1 MQKFFQGF
9 LNLSSTVYRVAIV
22 RFILSMGNF
31 IYPFMTLFLVKKLNI
46 SPSIASIY
54 FIASGFAFVPA
65 SIISGK
71 LADSIGRRIILL
83 SSFFV
88 YILIIFSIFFLY
100 HFNILQNAVI
110 AIMLIIANL
119 FLSMTQVPI
128 SAILTDVTN
137 VTNRNEAFS
146 LTYLAANAGFAF
158 GPIIAGFLFEN
169 YTSMIFLGNGIA
181 SLIGFIIFCGIKE
194 TKPEIKV
201 YQGERQISINKNS
214 LEENP
219 SIGYISAME
228 ASINQDNTGSNAKN
242 EATESLDD
250 KDNKSDET
258 ANQNVKITQKDNVK
272 SEDTLSQ
279 KTTIP
284 QNCNYKSEKVEVKN
298 QSIFN
303 FIFGDTIFLLFIIA
317 TIFFSF
323 AYSQAGFTLPIFLT
337 ELFSKNGAKLY
348 GVLQSTNALTVI
360 FLTPLVSL
368 LTKKRSSFL
377 MIAVSGL
384 FYAFGFGLYSVFK
397 QFGFLIFTTVLWSIG
412 EIIQVTH
419 QNVFIAN
426 RSPIHLRGQV
436 NGAFQIL
443 SGIGYIL
450 GPIFSGF
457 TQKNFPI
464 TYVWGTV
471 FIICLAG
478 SFQLVLIYLKN
489 KKNAI

>member
-1 MQKFFQGF
+1 MQKFFKGF
-9 LNLSSTVYRVAIV
+9 FNLSSTVYRVAIV

-71 LADSIGRRIILL
+71 LADSIGRRIVLL

-100 HFNILQNAVI
+100 HFNILQNTVI
-110 AIMLIIANL
+110 AIMLIVANL

-128 SAILTDVTN
+128 AAILTDVTDL
-137 VTNRNEAFS
+137 TNRNEAFS

-194 TKPEIKV
+194 TKPDTMAYKDV
-201 YQGERQISINKNS
+201 KLDSVNNNS
-214 LEENP
+214 LEENLN
-219 SIGYISAME
+219 IGYISAIE
-228 ASINQDNTGSNAKN
+228 ASINQDNTGSNIENRAIG
-242 EATESLDD
+242 SLDNKD
-250 KDNKSDET
+250 KN
-258 ANQNVKITQKDNVK
+258 IPG
-272 SEDTLSQ
+272 Q
-279 KTTIP
+279 KTDDLIFDNETDG
-284 QNCNYKSEKVEVKN
+284 EKVAIKN
-298 QSIFN
+298 QSIFD

-323 AYSQAGFTLPIFLT
+323 AYSQAGFTLPIFLSN
-337 ELFSKNGAKLY
+337 LFSKNGAKLY

-384 FYAFGFGLYSVFK
+384 FYAFGFGLYSVFNK
-397 QFGFLIFTTVLWSIG
+397 FGFLIFTTVLWSIG

-464 TYVWGTV
+464 TYVWATV
-471 FIICLAG
+471 FIICIAG
-478 SFQLVLIYLKN
+478 SIQLLLIYFKN
-489 KKNAI
+489 KKGTI

>member
-1 MQKFFQGF
+1 MQKFFKGF
-9 LNLSSTVYRVAIV
+9 FNLSSTVYRVAIV

-71 LADSIGRRIILL
+71 LADSIGRRIVLL

-100 HFNILQNAVI
+100 HFNILQNTVI
-110 AIMLIIANL
+110 AIMLIVANL

-128 SAILTDVTN
+128 AAILTDVTDL
-137 VTNRNEAFS
+137 TNRNEAFS

-194 TKPEIKV
+194 TKPDTMAYKDV
-201 YQGERQISINKNS
+201 KLDSVNNNS
-214 LEENP
+214 LEENLN
-219 SIGYISAME
+219 IGYISAIE
-228 ASINQDNTGSNAKN
+228 ASINQDNTGSNIENKAIV
-242 EATESLDD
+242 SLDNKD
-250 KDNKSDET
+250 KN
-258 ANQNVKITQKDNVK
+258 IPG
-272 SEDTLSQ
+272 Q
-279 KTTIP
+279 KTNDLIFDNETDG
-284 QNCNYKSEKVEVKN
+284 EKVAIKN
-298 QSIFN
+298 QSIFD

-323 AYSQAGFTLPIFLT
+323 AYSQAGFTLPIFLSN
-337 ELFSKNGAKLY
+337 LFSKNGAKLY

-384 FYAFGFGLYSVFK
+384 FYAFGFGLYSVFNK
-397 QFGFLIFTTVLWSIG
+397 FGFLIFTTVLWSIG

-464 TYVWGTV
+464 TYVWATV
-471 FIICLAG
+471 FIICIAG
-478 SFQLVLIYLKN
+478 SIQLLLIYFKN
-489 KKNAI
+489 KKGTI

>member
-1 MQKFFQGF
+1 MQKFFKGF
-9 LNLSSTVYRVAIV
+9 FNLSSTVYRVAIV

-71 LADSIGRRIILL
+71 LADSIGRRIVLL

-100 HFNILQNAVI
+100 HFNILQNTVI
-110 AIMLIIANL
+110 AIMLIVANL

-128 SAILTDVTN
+128 AAILTDVTDL
-137 VTNRNEAFS
+137 TNRNEAFS

-194 TKPEIKV
+194 TKPDTMAYKDV
-201 YQGERQISINKNS
+201 KLDSVNNNS
-214 LEENP
+214 LEENLN
-219 SIGYISAME
+219 IGYISAIE
-228 ASINQDNTGSNAKN
+228 ASINQDNTGPNIENKAIG
-242 EATESLDD
+242 SLDNKD
-250 KDNKSDET
+250 KN
-258 ANQNVKITQKDNVK
+258 IPG
-272 SEDTLSQ
+272 Q
-279 KTTIP
+279 KTNDLIFDNETDG
-284 QNCNYKSEKVEVKN
+284 EKVAIKN
-298 QSIFN
+298 QSIFD

-323 AYSQAGFTLPIFLT
+323 AYSQAGFTLPIFLSN
-337 ELFSKNGAKLY
+337 LFSKNGAKLY

-384 FYAFGFGLYSVFK
+384 FYAFGFGLYSVFNK
-397 QFGFLIFTTVLWSIG
+397 FGFLIFTTVLWSIG

-464 TYVWGTV
+464 TYVWATV
-471 FIICLAG
+471 FIICIAG
-478 SFQLVLIYLKN
+478 SIQLLLIYFKN
-489 KKNAI
+489 KKGTI

>member
-1 MQKFFQGF
+1 MQKFFKGF
-9 LNLSSTVYRVAIV
+9 FNLSSTVYRVAIV

-71 LADSIGRRIILL
+71 LADSIGRRIVLL

-100 HFNILQNAVI
+100 HFNILQNTVI
-110 AIMLIIANL
+110 AIMLIVANL

-128 SAILTDVTN
+128 AAILTDVTDL
-137 VTNRNEAFS
+137 TNRNEAFS

-194 TKPEIKV
+194 TKPDTMAYKDV
-201 YQGERQISINKNS
+201 KLDSVNNNS
-214 LEENP
+214 LEENLN
-219 SIGYISAME
+219 IGYISAIE
-228 ASINQDNTGSNAKN
+228 ASINQDNTGSNIENKAIV
-242 EATESLDD
+242 SLDNKD
-250 KDNKSDET
+250 KN
-258 ANQNVKITQKDNVK
+258 IPG
-272 SEDTLSQ
+272 Q
-279 KTTIP
+279 KTNDLIFDNETDG
-284 QNCNYKSEKVEVKN
+284 EKVAIKN
-298 QSIFN
+298 QSIFD

-323 AYSQAGFTLPIFLT
+323 AYSQAGFTLPIFLSN
-337 ELFSKNGAKLY
+337 LFSNNGAKLY

-384 FYAFGFGLYSVFK
+384 FYAFGFGLYSVFNK
-397 QFGFLIFTTVLWSIG
+397 FGFLIFTTVLWSIG

-464 TYVWGTV
+464 TYVWATV
-471 FIICLAG
+471 FIICIAG
-478 SFQLVLIYLKN
+478 SFQLLLIYFKN
-489 KKNAI
+489 KKGTI

>member
-1 MQKFFQGF
+1 MQKFFKGF
-9 LNLSSTVYRVAIV
+9 FNLSSTVYRVAIV

-71 LADSIGRRIILL
+71 LADSIGRRIVLL

-100 HFNILQNAVI
+100 HFNILQNTVI
-110 AIMLIIANL
+110 AIMLIVANL

-128 SAILTDVTN
+128 AAILTDVTDL
-137 VTNRNEAFS
+137 TNRNEAFS

-194 TKPEIKV
+194 TKPDTMAYKDV
-201 YQGERQISINKNS
+201 KLDSVNNNS
-214 LEENP
+214 LEENLN
-219 SIGYISAME
+219 IGYISAIE
-228 ASINQDNTGSNAKN
+228 ASINQDNTGSNIENRAIG
-242 EATESLDD
+242 SLDNKD
-250 KDNKSDET
+250 KN
-258 ANQNVKITQKDNVK
+258 IPG
-272 SEDTLSQ
+272 Q
-279 KTTIP
+279 KTDDLIFDNETDG
-284 QNCNYKSEKVEVKN
+284 EKVAIKN
-298 QSIFN
+298 QSIFD

-323 AYSQAGFTLPIFLT
+323 AYSQAGFTLPIFLSN
-337 ELFSKNGAKLY
+337 LFSKNGAKLY

-384 FYAFGFGLYSVFK
+384 FYAFGFGLYSVFNK
-397 QFGFLIFTTVLWSIG
+397 FGFLIFTTVLWSIG

-464 TYVWGTV
+464 TYVWATV
-471 FIICLAG
+471 FIICIAG
-478 SFQLVLIYLKN
+478 SFQLLLIYFKN
-489 KKNAI
+489 KKGTI

>member
-1 MQKFFQGF
+1 MQKFFKGF
-9 LNLSSTVYRVAIV
+9 FNLSSTVYRVAIV

-71 LADSIGRRIILL
+71 LADSIGRRIVLL

-100 HFNILQNAVI
+100 HFNILQNTVI
-110 AIMLIIANL
+110 AIMLIVANL

-128 SAILTDVTN
+128 AAILTDVTDL
-137 VTNRNEAFS
+137 TNRNEAFS

-194 TKPEIKV
+194 TKPDTMAYKDV
-201 YQGERQISINKNS
+201 KLDSVNNNS
-214 LEENP
+214 LEENLN
-219 SIGYISAME
+219 IGYISAIE
-228 ASINQDNTGSNAKN
+228 ASINQDNTGPNIENKAIG
-242 EATESLDD
+242 SLDNKD
-250 KDNKSDET
+250 KN
-258 ANQNVKITQKDNVK
+258 IPG
-272 SEDTLSQ
+272 Q
-279 KTTIP
+279 KTDDLIFDNETDG
-284 QNCNYKSEKVEVKN
+284 EKVAIKN
-298 QSIFN
+298 QSIFD

-323 AYSQAGFTLPIFLT
+323 AYSQAGFTLPIFLSN
-337 ELFSKNGAKLY
+337 LFSKNGAKLY

-384 FYAFGFGLYSVFK
+384 FYAFGFGLYSVFNK
-397 QFGFLIFTTVLWSIG
+397 FGFLIFTTVLWSIG

-464 TYVWGTV
+464 TYVWATV
-471 FIICLAG
+471 FIICIAG
-478 SFQLVLIYLKN
+478 SIQLLLIYFKN
-489 KKNAI
+489 KKGTI

>member
-1 MQKFFQGF
+1 MQKFFKGF
-9 LNLSSTVYRVAIV
+9 FNLSSTVYRVAIV

-71 LADSIGRRIILL
+71 LADSIGRRIVLL

-100 HFNILQNAVI
+100 HFNILQNTVI
-110 AIMLIIANL
+110 AIMLIVANL

-128 SAILTDVTN
+128 AAILTDVTDL
-137 VTNRNEAFS
+137 TNRNEAFS

-194 TKPEIKV
+194 TKPDTMAYKDV
-201 YQGERQISINKNS
+201 KLDSVNNNS
-214 LEENP
+214 LEENLN
-219 SIGYISAME
+219 IGYISAIE
-228 ASINQDNTGSNAKN
+228 ASINQDNTGPNIENKAIG
-242 EATESLDD
+242 SLDNKD
-250 KDNKSDET
+250 KN
-258 ANQNVKITQKDNVK
+258 IPG
-272 SEDTLSQ
+272 Q
-279 KTTIP
+279 KTDDLIFDNETDG
-284 QNCNYKSEKVEVKN
+284 EKVAIKN
-298 QSIFN
+298 QSIFD

-323 AYSQAGFTLPIFLT
+323 AYSQAGFTLPIFLSN
-337 ELFSKNGAKLY
+337 LFSNNGAKLY

-384 FYAFGFGLYSVFK
+384 FYAFGFGLYSVFNK
-397 QFGFLIFTTVLWSIG
+397 FGFLIFTTVLWSIG

-464 TYVWGTV
+464 TYVWATV
-471 FIICLAG
+471 FIICIAG
-478 SFQLVLIYLKN
+478 SIQLLLIYFKN
-489 KKNAI
+489 KKGTI

>member
-1 MQKFFQGF
+1 MQKFFKGF
-9 LNLSSTVYRVAIV
+9 FNLSSTVYRVAIV

-71 LADSIGRRIILL
+71 LADSIGRRIVLL

-100 HFNILQNAVI
+100 HFNILQNTVI
-110 AIMLIIANL
+110 AIMLIVANL

-128 SAILTDVTN
+128 AAILTDVTDL
-137 VTNRNEAFS
+137 TNRNEAFS

-194 TKPEIKV
+194 TKPDTMAYKDV
-201 YQGERQISINKNS
+201 KLDSVNNNS
-214 LEENP
+214 LEENLN
-219 SIGYISAME
+219 IGYISAIE
-228 ASINQDNTGSNAKN
+228 ASINQDNTGSNIENKAIV
-242 EATESLDD
+242 SLDNKD
-250 KDNKSDET
+250 KN
-258 ANQNVKITQKDNVK
+258 IPG
-272 SEDTLSQ
+272 Q
-279 KTTIP
+279 KTNDLIFDNETDG
-284 QNCNYKSEKVEVKN
+284 EKVAIKN
-298 QSIFN
+298 QSIFD

-323 AYSQAGFTLPIFLT
+323 AYSQAGFTLPIFLSN
-337 ELFSKNGAKLY
+337 LFSNNGAKLY

-384 FYAFGFGLYSVFK
+384 FYAFGFGLYSVFNK
-397 QFGFLIFTTVLWSIG
+397 FGFLIFTTVLWSIG

-464 TYVWGTV
+464 TYVWATV
-471 FIICLAG
+471 FIICIAG
-478 SFQLVLIYLKN
+478 SIQLLLIYFKN
-489 KKNAI
+489 KKGTI

>member
-1 MQKFFQGF
+1 MQKFFKGF
-9 LNLSSTVYRVAIV
+9 FNLSSTVYRVAIV

-71 LADSIGRRIILL
+71 LADSIGRRIVLL

-100 HFNILQNAVI
+100 HFNILQNTVI
-110 AIMLIIANL
+110 AIMLIVANL

-128 SAILTDVTN
+128 AAILTDVTDL
-137 VTNRNEAFS
+137 TNRNEAFS

-194 TKPEIKV
+194 TKPDTMAYKDV
-201 YQGERQISINKNS
+201 KLDSVNNNS
-214 LEENP
+214 LEENLN
-219 SIGYISAME
+219 IGYISAIE
-228 ASINQDNTGSNAKN
+228 ASINQDNTGSNLENRAIG
-242 EATESLDD
+242 SLDNKD
-250 KDNKSDET
+250 KN
-258 ANQNVKITQKDNVK
+258 IPG
-272 SEDTLSQ
+272 Q
-279 KTTIP
+279 KTDDLIFDNETDG
-284 QNCNYKSEKVEVKN
+284 EKVAIKN
-298 QSIFN
+298 QSIFD

-323 AYSQAGFTLPIFLT
+323 AYSQAGFTLPIFLSN
-337 ELFSKNGAKLY
+337 LFSKNGAKLY

-384 FYAFGFGLYSVFK
+384 FYAFGFGLYSVFNK
-397 QFGFLIFTTVLWSIG
+397 FGFLIFTTVLWSIG

-464 TYVWGTV
+464 TYVWATV
-471 FIICLAG
+471 FIICIAG
-478 SFQLVLIYLKN
+478 SFQLLLIYFKN
-489 KKNAI
+489 KKGTI

>member
-1 MQKFFQGF
+1 MQKFFKGF
-9 LNLSSTVYRVAIV
+9 FNLSSTVYRVAIV

-71 LADSIGRRIILL
+71 LADSIGRRIVLL

-100 HFNILQNAVI
+100 HFNILQNTVI
-110 AIMLIIANL
+110 AIMLIVANL

-128 SAILTDVTN
+128 AAILTDVTDL
-137 VTNRNEAFS
+137 TNRNEAFS

-194 TKPEIKV
+194 TKPDTMAYKDV
-201 YQGERQISINKNS
+201 KLDSVNNNS
-214 LEENP
+214 LEENLN
-219 SIGYISAME
+219 IGYISAIE
-228 ASINQDNTGSNAKN
+228 ASINQDNTGSNIENRAIG
-242 EATESLDD
+242 SLDNKD
-250 KDNKSDET
+250 KN
-258 ANQNVKITQKDNVK
+258 IPG
-272 SEDTLSQ
+272 Q
-279 KTTIP
+279 KTNDLIFDNETDG
-284 QNCNYKSEKVEVKN
+284 EKVAIKN
-298 QSIFN
+298 QSIFD

-323 AYSQAGFTLPIFLT
+323 AYSQAGFTLPIFLSN
-337 ELFSKNGAKLY
+337 LFSKNGAKLY

-384 FYAFGFGLYSVFK
+384 FYAFGFGLYSVFNK
-397 QFGFLIFTTVLWSIG
+397 FGFLIFTTVLWSIG

-464 TYVWGTV
+464 TYVWATV
-471 FIICLAG
+471 FIICIAG
-478 SFQLVLIYLKN
+478 SFQLLLIYFKN
-489 KKNAI
+489 KKGTI

>member
-1 MQKFFQGF
+1 MQKFFKGF
-9 LNLSSTVYRVAIV
+9 FNLSSTVYRVAIV

-71 LADSIGRRIILL
+71 LADSIGRRIVLL

-100 HFNILQNAVI
+100 HFNILQNTVI
-110 AIMLIIANL
+110 AIMLIVANL

-128 SAILTDVTN
+128 AAILTDVTDL
-137 VTNRNEAFS
+137 TNRNEAFS

-194 TKPEIKV
+194 TKPDTMAYKDV
-201 YQGERQISINKNS
+201 KLDSVNNNS
-214 LEENP
+214 LEENLN
-219 SIGYISAME
+219 IGYISAIE
-228 ASINQDNTGSNAKN
+228 ASINQDNTGSNLENRAIG
-242 EATESLDD
+242 SLDNKD
-250 KDNKSDET
+250 KN
-258 ANQNVKITQKDNVK
+258 IPG
-272 SEDTLSQ
+272 Q
-279 KTTIP
+279 KTDDLIFDNETDG
-284 QNCNYKSEKVEVKN
+284 EKVAIKN
-298 QSIFN
+298 QSIFD

-323 AYSQAGFTLPIFLT
+323 AYSQAGFTLPIFLSN
-337 ELFSKNGAKLY
+337 LFSNNGAKLY

-384 FYAFGFGLYSVFK
+384 FYAFGFGLYSVFNK
-397 QFGFLIFTTVLWSIG
+397 FGFLIFTTVLWSIG

-464 TYVWGTV
+464 TYVWATV
-471 FIICLAG
+471 FIICIAG
-478 SFQLVLIYLKN
+478 SIQLLLIYFKN
-489 KKNAI
+489 KKGTI

>member
-1 MQKFFQGF
+1 MQKFFKGF
-9 LNLSSTVYRVAIV
+9 FNLSSTVYRVAIV

-71 LADSIGRRIILL
+71 LADSIGRRIVLL

-100 HFNILQNAVI
+100 HFNILQNTVI
-110 AIMLIIANL
+110 AIMLIVANL

-128 SAILTDVTN
+128 AAILTDVTDL
-137 VTNRNEAFS
+137 TNRNEAFS

-194 TKPEIKV
+194 TKPDTMAYKDV
-201 YQGERQISINKNS
+201 KLDSVNNNS
-214 LEENP
+214 LEENLN
-219 SIGYISAME
+219 IGYISAIE
-228 ASINQDNTGSNAKN
+228 ASINQDNTGSNIENKAIV
-242 EATESLDD
+242 SLDNKD
-250 KDNKSDET
+250 KN
-258 ANQNVKITQKDNVK
+258 IPG
-272 SEDTLSQ
+272 Q
-279 KTTIP
+279 KTNDLIFDNETDG
-284 QNCNYKSEKVEVKN
+284 EKVAIKN
-298 QSIFN
+298 QSIFD

-323 AYSQAGFTLPIFLT
+323 AYSQAGFTLPIFLSN
-337 ELFSKNGAKLY
+337 LFSKNGAKLY

-384 FYAFGFGLYSVFK
+384 FYAFGFGLYSVFNK
-397 QFGFLIFTTVLWSIG
+397 FGFLIFTTVLWSIG

-436 NGAFQIL
+436 N
-443 SGIGYIL
+443 
-450 GPIFSGF
+450 
-457 TQKNFPI
+457 
-464 TYVWGTV
+464 
-471 FIICLAG
+471 
-478 SFQLVLIYLKN
+478 
-489 KKNAI
+489 